1 MPMNRLLLL
10 LPVLLVLLNA
20 CKKDEDDAPPT
31 DGGDAGPRLI
41 LKFKFDSTQVRL
53 NNLGQPA
60 AVPVGHGAQSPVMNR
75 MSAHYVEFAPSAT
88 TLLGAGDVVYH
99 APETTLGGS
108 TAIDHDLSLEVA
120 DGGEFLNIPL
130 SDLAPGTYQWLR
142 VSLAYQNY
150 TVKFRSVNLNLQG
163 TIASFV
169 GYNTYITG
177 YQIQDST
184 VTVNGNRLQG
194 YWGFEVNDI
203 GVPVL
208 TGQAPPGATTVP
220 NPINATSPI
229 PAGSCVV
236 TGAFPIPLTVTG
248 SETEDIVI
256 EVSLST
262 NKSFEWLET
271 DADNVWEPEN
281 GEEVQD
287 MGIRGMIPTVE

>member
-1 MPMNRLLLL
+1 MPMKRLLLL

-194 YWGFEVNDI
+194 YWGFEVNDLPI
-203 GVPVL
+203 AVV
-208 TGQAPPGATTVP
+208 TGQAPAGATTVP
-220 NPINATSPI
+220 NPLNGTSPI

-236 TGAFPIPLTVTG
+236 TGQFPVPLTITG
-248 SETEDIVI
+248 SETSDIVI
-256 EVSLST
+256 NVSLST

-287 MGIRGMIPTVE
+287 MGIRGMIPTVQ

>member
-1 MPMNRLLLL
+1 MPMKRLLLL

-75 MSAHYVEFAPSAT
+75 MSAHYAEFAPSAT

-169 GYNTYITG
+169 G
-177 YQIQDST
+177 
-184 VTVNGNRLQG
+184 
-194 YWGFEVNDI
+194 
-203 GVPVL
+203 
-208 TGQAPPGATTVP
+208 
-220 NPINATSPI
+220 
-229 PAGSCVV
+229 
-236 TGAFPIPLTVTG
+236 
-248 SETEDIVI
+248 
-256 EVSLST
+256 
-262 NKSFEWLET
+262 
-271 DADNVWEPEN
+271 
-281 GEEVQD
+281 
-287 MGIRGMIPTVE
+287 